1 MTLWEMSIYAAV
13 LIIAILVIRAVA
25 VNKLPKKTFLVLWGI
40 VVIRLLIPFT
50 VTSQL
55 SVYTLANHIQQRSAN
70 FQVFGSHEPDAAESD
85 FESSAAA
92 SSAGNDLES
101 SDAASS
107 AENDFPIL
115 GETVTNNSVY
125 TPESAIMENQ
135 AIMENTAVSTMD
147 NGNPTVDFNSN
158 TSDTNDN
165 AASSTNVVNAAS
177 AAPSEKDISM
187 ENAVVQETPPPIRI
201 QSVLLILWLAG
212 VLISALIFMVPHIRC
227 RLEYR
232 TAVPVGSEF
241 PNFMIQ
247 TGFIRRKVR
256 IKQYDQIKTP
266 FTYGILKPVI
276 LLPKE
281 MVNLGNDQ
289 LRYVLI
295 HEYIH
300 IRHFDA
306 VLKYIFA
313 FAACI
318 HWFNP
323 LVWVMYLLANRDI
336 ELSCDESVVRSFGE
350 SLKSDYART
359 LISLEESKSRLN
371 PLCSHFCKNAVEE
384 RIKAIMKI
392 KKTSLAGSAV
402 ALVLTA
408 SIAIT
413 FTTSAAEAPTETA
426 LASEASNQ
434 NFQSATAAERSL
446 NDSTSD
452 TAADSSSGSKA
463 GSEVETTAD
472 SSAAAK
478 IDFTNMSE
486 ADIEKLMSGIK
497 AEYDAARKD
506 IESNY
511 TDLEKQ
517 LSDSL
522 VKLKKLAETETD
534 YLDPTFLEQWYK
546 FTDEVYANY
555 NQYMEQCASSYEKV
569 NEKYE
574 DTMDSYWD
582 QVSEQYAKVTASY
595 SAKLEKL
602 YQESMTNETNDYDSS
617 IDGYEA
623 KIDELQKELDA
634 ANQKYDSF
642 TKVLES
648 SNKILDDYYTKA
660 NAKITEFDK
669 IADPIFEKISTARQ
683 KDYSKYGLTR
693 DKKTGRYYY
702 NDKLVRYFED
712 RISSKDDNQTYGP
725 CFSTSEG
732 VIDVFALRDKDGNL
746 TGFETFAPE
755 HTKDYVKKWF
765 NHS

>member
-1 MTLWEMSIYAAV
+1 MSLWEMSIYAAV
-13 LIIAILVIRAVA
+13 LIIAILIIRAVA
-25 VNKLPKKTFLVLWGI
+25 VNKLPKKTFLVLWGV

-55 SVYTLANHIQQRSAN
+55 SVYTLANHIQQRAAN
-70 FQVFGSHEPDAAESD
+70 IQVFGSHEPDAAASD
-85 FESSAAA
+85 FESSEAAF
-92 SSAGNDLES
+92 
-101 SDAASS
+101 S
-107 AENDFPIL
+107 AENNINL
-115 GETVTNNSVY
+115 SGETVTDNTTY
-125 TPESAIMENQ
+125 TPESAIMEN
-135 AIMENTAVSTMD
+135 TAVHTMD
-147 NGNPTVDFNSN
+147 SDNHTFQTAYSNS
-158 TSDTNDN
+158 TDTNEN
-165 AASSTNVVNAAS
+165 AASSDTVINTAGAS
-177 AAPSEKDISM
+177 PSEEDISK
-187 ENAVVQETPPPIRI
+187 ENVIVQETQSPIRI
-201 QSVLLILWLAG
+201 QSILLILWLAG
-212 VLISALIFMVPHIRC
+212 ALISALFFMVPHIRC

-232 TAVPVGSEF
+232 TAVPVGNEY

-247 TGFIRRKVR
+247 TGFFRRKVR

-281 MVNLGNDQ
+281 MVKLGNEQ

-306 VLKYIFA
+306 LLKYIFA

-323 LVWVMYLLANRDI
+323 LVWIMYLLANRDI

-392 KKTSLAGSAV
+392 KKTSLAGSAI

-426 LASEASNQ
+426 LASEASTQ
-434 NFQSATAAERSL
+434 DFRSASAAERNTAGS
-446 NDSTSD
+446 
-452 TAADSSSGSKA
+452 AADSSA
-463 GSEVETTAD
+463 ETTVD
-472 SSAAAK
+472 SPTTEK
-478 IDFTNMSE
+478 IDFENMSE
-486 ADIEKLMSGIK
+486 ADIEKLMSSIK
-497 AEYDAARKD
+497 AEFDAAKKD
-506 IESNY
+506 IDTKF
-511 TDLEKQ
+511 TDLAKQ
-517 LSDSL
+517 LTSQLED
-522 VKLKKLAETETD
+522 LKKLAETKTD

-546 FTDEVYANY
+546 LTDEIYTNY
-555 NQYMEQCASSYEKV
+555 NAYMEQCASSYEKV

-574 DTMDSYWD
+574 ETMNSYWD
-582 QVSEQYAKVTASY
+582 QLSKQYAKVSASY

-602 YQESMTNETNDYDSS
+602 YSESMTDENNNLQSS

-623 KIDELQKELDA
+623 KIEELQKGLDA
-634 ANQKYDSF
+634 ANLKYDNFS
-642 TKVLES
+642 KVLDS
-648 SNKILDDYYTKA
+648 SNKILDDYYAKA
-660 NAKITEFDK
+660 DAKISEVDK
-669 IADPIFEKISTARQ
+669 IADPIFDKISAARQ
-683 KDYSKYGLTR
+683 KDYEKFGLTR

-702 NDKLVRYFED
+702 NDKLVRFFED
-712 RISSKDDNQTYGP
+712 RISSKDDGQTYGP

-732 VIDVFALRDKDGNL
+732 VIDVFALRDKEGNL
-746 TGFETFAPE
+746 TGFETFSPE

>member
-13 LIIAILVIRAVA
+13 LIIAILIIRAVA
-25 VNKLPKKTFLVLWGI
+25 VNKLPKKTFLVLWGV

-50 VTSQL
+50 VTSKL
-55 SVYTLANHIQQRSAN
+55 SVYTLANRIQQNAAN
-70 FQVFGSHEPDAAESD
+70 IHVFGSQEPDAA
-85 FESSAAA
+85 A
-92 SSAGNDLES
+92 SDLEASEVLS
-101 SDAASS
+101 SG
-107 AENDFPIL
+107 ENDFNVL
-115 GETVTNNSVY
+115 DETITNNVSY
-125 TPESAIMENQ
+125 TPESAIMENN
-135 AIMENTAVSTMD
+135 AIMENTAV
-147 NGNPTVDFNSN
+147 N
-158 TSDTNDN
+158 TTDNDN
-165 AASSTNVVNAAS
+165 NTFSTVNINSPDKTETAASSMKAINSVSAS
-177 AAPSEKDISM
+177 SSEDDISM
-187 ENAVVQETPPPIRI
+187 ENTVVKETPVPIRK
-201 QSVLLILWLAG
+201 QSVLLILWFAG
-212 VLISALIFMVPHIRC
+212 VLISTLIFMVPHIRC

-241 PNFMIQ
+241 PNFVIQ

-281 MVNLGNDQ
+281 MVKLGNEQ

-306 VLKYIFA
+306 LLKYVFA

-323 LVWVMYLLANRDI
+323 LVWMMYLLANRDI

-350 SLKSDYART
+350 NLKSDYART

-392 KKTSLAGSAV
+392 KKTSLAGSAA
-402 ALVLTA
+402 ALVLIA

-426 LASEASNQ
+426 LASEASTH
-434 NFQSATAAERSL
+434 NFDTASAAER
-446 NDSTSD
+446 
-452 TAADSSSGSKA
+452 G
-463 GSEVETTAD
+463 TAD
-472 SSAAAK
+472 SAAETIVDTSSESKEENSTANK

-486 ADIEKLMSGIK
+486 ADIEKLMSSIK
-497 AEYDAARKD
+497 AEYDAAKKD
-506 IESNY
+506 IESNF
-511 TDLEKQ
+511 TSLDKQ
-517 LSDSL
+517 LTQQLES
-522 VKLKKLAETETD
+522 LKKLAVTKTD

-546 FTDEVYANY
+546 LTDEIYTSY
-555 NQYMEQCASSYEKV
+555 NEYMEQCASSYEKV

-574 DTMDSYWD
+574 DTMNSYWD
-582 QVSEQYAKVTASY
+582 QLSKQYAKVSASY
-595 SAKLEKL
+595 SIKLEKL
-602 YQESMTNETNDYDSS
+602 YSESMTDENSNESS
-617 IDGYEA
+617 IDDYET
-623 KIDELQKELDA
+623 KIEELQKEMDA
-634 ANQKYDSF
+634 ANSKYDKFS
-642 TKVLES
+642 KVLDS
-648 SNKILDDYYTKA
+648 SSKILEDYYTKA
-660 NAKITEFDK
+660 DAKISEIDK
-669 IADPIFEKISTARQ
+669 IADPIFDKISAARQ
-683 KDYSKYGLTR
+683 KDYEKYGLTR

-712 RISSKDDNQTYGP
+712 RITSKDDDQTYGP

-732 VIDVFALRDKDGNL
+732 VIDVFALRDKEGNL
-746 TGFETFAPE
+746 TGFETFSPE